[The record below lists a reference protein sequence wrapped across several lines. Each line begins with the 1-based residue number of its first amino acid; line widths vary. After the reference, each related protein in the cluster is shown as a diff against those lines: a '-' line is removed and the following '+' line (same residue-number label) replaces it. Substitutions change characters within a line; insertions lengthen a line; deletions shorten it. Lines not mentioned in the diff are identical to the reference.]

1 MTRDRII
8 EALDDAAPADRDPL
22 NHAIYAPAVEAL
34 IAEAVDEALERAAL
48 TLDVIAAHPGY
59 SRYTQVNLAAADAA
73 HLVRSHKGATP

>member
-1 MTRDRII
+1 MTRDWIV
-8 EALDDAAPADRDPL
+8 EALTATPGATVACNCADDLAPT
-22 NHAIYAPAVEAL
+22 VEAL